1 MTFHCTMVEPK
12 MFGVSEAKEK
22 ESQVGGIENWSA
34 LKRQLLDIKP
44 FLSLQIWNV
53 IVCIIIRAKDDPSY

>member
-44 FLSLQIWNV
+44 FLSLQILYV
-53 IVCIIIRAKDDPSY
+53 IVCIIIRTKDDPSY